1 MRLDGRSI
9 LLTGATG
16 GIGAEAARA
25 LVAAGARVLLVAR
38 DPARLEALARSI
50 PAQPGHV
57 AALAVD
63 VTDANDR
70 AALRDVAVARR
81 VDTLVNNAGLPC
93 FGALEEVDEARVAE
107 VIGTNLVAPILL
119 ARLLLPWLRTLPRS
133 AILNVGSTFGRLG
146 VPGFSIY
153 AASKFGLRGFTE
165 SLRRE
170 LAGSRVAVQYFAPR
184 TTRTAFNSAR
194 VDAFNSAT
202 GANADDPADVARQL
216 VRMLARGGAER
227 HLGFT
232 ESLAARLNGFAPRLL
247 DPAFR
252 RHRDVLDDGPATDKP
267 PTTLR
272 TRSAR

>member
-16 GIGAEAARA
+16 GIGAETARA

-38 DPARLEALARSI
+38 DPDRLEALARSI
-50 PAQPGHV
+50 RAHPGHV
-57 AALAVD
+57 GALAVD

-70 AALRDVAVARR
+70 AALRDVAISRR
-81 VDTLVNNAGLPC
+81 VDTLVNNAALSC
-93 FGALEEVDEARVAE
+93 FGALDEVDEARIAE
-107 VIGTNLVAPILL
+107 VIGTNLVAPLQL
-119 ARLLLPWLRTLPRS
+119 ARLMLPWFRTLPRAS
-133 AILNVGSTFGRLG
+133 ILNVGSTFGRLG

-170 LAGSRVAVQYFAPR
+170 LAGSSIAVQYFAPR

-194 VDAFNSAT
+194 VDAFNAAT
-202 GANADDPADVARQL
+202 GANTDRPEDVARLL
-216 VRMLARGGAER
+216 VRMLARGDAER

-252 RHRDVLDDGPATDKP
+252 RHRAMLDDGPATDTP
-267 PTTLR
+267 PPTLR

>member
-1 MRLDGRSI
+1 MRLDGRSV

-25 LVAAGARVLLVAR
+25 LVAAGARVLLAAR
-38 DPARLEALARSI
+38 DPGRLQALSESI
-50 PAQPGHV
+50 HSHPGSV
-57 AALAVD
+57 GAIAVD
-63 VTDANDR
+63 VTNARDR
-70 AALRDVAVARR
+70 AALRDIAVARR

-93 FGALEEVDEARVAE
+93 FGALDEIDEASIAA

-119 ARLLLPWLRTLPRS
+119 ARDLLPWLRTLPRAS
-133 AILNVGSTFGRLG
+133 ILNVGSTFGRLG

-170 LAGSRVAVQYFAPR
+170 LAGSTVAVQYFAPR

-194 VDAFNSAT
+194 VDAFNAVT
-202 GANADDPADVARQL
+202 GANADSPAEVARQL
-216 VRMLARGGAER
+216 VRMLVRGDAER
-227 HLGFT
+227 HLGFA

-252 RHRDVLDDGPATDKP
+252 RHRAALDDGATPDAP
-267 PTTLR
+267 PPTLR
-272 TRSAR
+272 TRPAR